1 MWSVAAIVTL
11 EPVTWA
17 RIRRPQVRLAGAVVR
32 RKSVSTKGGERA
44 FSIFAEPQ
52 GRRKCCSDN
61 RPHPTASG
69 HDADVGVKWKVQSR
83 WRAVISADLTI
94 FVLQFEQ
101 VIVVLF
107 MSNVHRLF
115 FWQVMGFLFWA
126 LDRYQ
131 SRRYGQSRETRL
143 SPIPTNSTSDGEMT
157 SDDYRGPREVGV
169 IEAAK
174 RRAPRED
181 VEAKK
186 LIKAGAL
193 LADAKTLLA
202 HWPE

>member
-1 MWSVAAIVTL
+1 M
-11 EPVTWA
+11 
-17 RIRRPQVRLAGAVVR
+17 
-32 RKSVSTKGGERA
+32 
-44 FSIFAEPQ
+44 
-52 GRRKCCSDN
+52 
-61 RPHPTASG
+61 
-69 HDADVGVKWKVQSR
+69 
-83 WRAVISADLTI
+83 VISVFGPSCSI

-157 SDDYRGPREVGV
+157 SDDDRRPREVGV
-169 IEAAK
+169 IQAAK

-186 LIKAGAL
+186 LAIYSSKIIKAGAL

-202 HWPE
+202 NWPE